1 MELKK
6 VQKARKKLGRGIL
19 SRTFFFAILLVLQ
32 ITFVVGVALLL
43 DRYFPYF
50 YIFLTL
56 LSVLAVITLLDKDR
70 VNPVYKIMWLLIIL
84 VMPPT
89 GTLFY
94 LFWGHRN
101 TSNRHAKRMEAIT
114 QRCTKSI
121 PQDPEPLQRLALRSK
136 SLARSA
142 LYLSQHAGAP
152 LYGDTQSEYYAWGQ
166 DFFPRFLEELKK
178 AKRFIFMEY
187 FIIKPGY
194 MWDTTLEILRQ
205 KAAEGVDVRLLFD
218 SFGSMFTLPED
229 YENTVRQMGIQC
241 YPVTPPRL
249 SGHLSDYTML
259 NHRDHR
265 KITVIDGNV
274 GFTGGLNFSDE
285 YINRKKR
292 FGVWKDTG
300 LMLKGSG
307 VQSLTALFLEMWD
320 FTSGSVSDPKDYAPT
335 LRYPADGYVQS
346 YGDSPL
352 DEENIAENA
361 YFNILQQAT
370 DYVYIATPYLVV
382 DNEMITTL
390 SLIAKSGVDVRIITP
405 GIPDK
410 WYVYWVTQSYYRV
423 LLEAGVRIY
432 EYTPGFI
439 HAKMYVS
446 DDKTAIVGSANMD
459 YRSLYLHFENCCAFY
474 GGKMVE
480 DVRADLEEC
489 MAVSQEVT
497 LEDTYKTPLPKR
509 LVQVLLRLFAPLL

>member
-1 MELKK
+1 M
-6 VQKARKKLGRGIL
+6 
-19 SRTFFFAILLVLQ
+19 LLLLQ
-32 ITFVVGVALLL
+32 LTLVVGVALALG
-43 DRYFPYF
+43 RYFPYF
-50 YIFLTL
+50 YIFLMF
-56 LSVLAVITLLDKDR
+56 LSVLAVLTLLDKDK
-70 VNPVYKIMWLLIIL
+70 VNPVYKIMWLIIIL
-84 VMPPT
+84 VLPPT

-101 TSNRHAKRMEAIT
+101 TGNRHAKRMDAIME
-114 QRCTKSI
+114 RGTKHI
-121 PQDPEPLQRLALRSK
+121 PQETESLYRLGLRDK
-136 SLARSA
+136 GLARSA
-142 LYLSQHAGAP
+142 EYLSRCAGAP
-152 LYGDTQSEYYAWGQ
+152 LYADTQSEYYAWGEE
-166 DFFPRFLEELKK
+166 FFPRFLEELKR
-178 AKRFIFMEY
+178 AERFIFMEY

-194 MWDTTLEILRQ
+194 MWDTTLEVLKQ
-205 KAAEGVDVRLLFD
+205 KAAAGVDVRLMFD
-218 SFGSMFTLPED
+218 SFGCMFTLPEGYAKTLRD
-229 YENTVRQMGIQC
+229 MGIKC
-241 YPVTPPRL
+241 YPFAPPHL
-249 SGHLSDYTML
+249 SSHISDYTML

-307 VQSLTALFLEMWD
+307 VQSLTALFLEVWD
-320 FTSGSVSDPKDYAPT
+320 FTTGSVSDPLDYAPT
-335 LRYPADGYVQS
+335 LRYSALGYVQS
-346 YGDSPL
+346 YGDNPL
-352 DEENIAENA
+352 DEENVAENA
-361 YFNILQQAT
+361 YFNVLQQAT

-423 LLEAGVRIY
+423 LLEAGVRIF

-474 GGKMVE
+474 GGQMVE
-480 DVRADLEEC
+480 DVRTDLEDC
-489 MAVSQEVT
+489 MSVSHEVT
-497 LEDTYKTPLPKR
+497 LEDTYKTPFFKR
-509 LVQVLLRLFAPLL
+509 IAQVILRLFAPLL

>member
-1 MELKK
+1 MSSQP
-6 VQKARKKLGRGIL
+6 VNKAKKKLGRGLL
-19 SRTFFFAILLVLQ
+19 SRTFFFMVTLFLQ
-32 ITFVVGVALLL
+32 VGLVVGVAMVL
-43 DRYFPYF
+43 DQNFPLF
-50 YIFLTL
+50 YMFITL
-56 LSVLAVITLLDKDR
+56 ISVFAVLTLLDKDR
-70 VNPVYKIMWLLIIL
+70 VNPVYKIMWLIIIL
-84 VMPPT
+84 LLPPT

-101 TSNRHAKRMEAIT
+101 VANRHARKMQLISS
-114 QRCTKSI
+114 RCTKAI
-121 PQDPEPLQRLALRSK
+121 PQEEQPLQQLWVHHK
-136 SLARSA
+136 NLARSA
-142 LYLSQHAGAP
+142 RYLAQHAGAP
-152 LYGDTQSEYYAWGQ
+152 LYADTQSEYYPWGQ
-166 DFFPRFLEELKK
+166 DFFARFLEELKK
-178 AKRFIFMEY
+178 AKKFIFMEY

-194 MWDTTLEILRQ
+194 MWDTTLEILKQ

-218 SFGSMFTLPED
+218 SFGCMMTLPED
-229 YENTVRQMGIQC
+229 YAETLRQAGIQC
-241 YPVTPPRL
+241 YAFGPFRL
-249 SGHLSDYTML
+249 SYHISDYTML

-320 FTSGSVSDPKDYAPT
+320 FTTGTVSNPLDYAPT
-335 LRYPADGYVQS
+335 LRYTADGFVQS

-352 DEENIAENA
+352 DDENIAENA
-361 YFNILQQAT
+361 YFNVLQQAYR
-370 DYVYIATPYLVV
+370 YVYIATPYLVV

-423 LLEAGVRIY
+423 LLQAGVRIF

-446 DDKTAIVGSANMD
+446 DDQTAIVGSANMD

-474 GGKMVE
+474 GGQMVQN
-480 DVRADLEEC
+480 VRADLEQC
-489 MAVSQEVT
+489 MAVSHEVT
-497 LEDTYKTPLPKR
+497 LEETLKTPIPKR
-509 LVQVLLRLFAPLL
+509 IAQVLLRLFAPLL

>member
-1 MELKK
+1 MEIKK
-6 VQKARKKLGRGIL
+6 VHKARKKLGRGL
-19 SRTFFFAILLVLQ
+19 FSRTFSFLVLVLLQ
-32 ITFVVGVALLL
+32 IALVLAIAFAL
-43 DRYFPYF
+43 DHYFPYF
-50 YIFLTL
+50 YIVLTL
-56 LSVLAVITLLDKDR
+56 VSVLAVLTLLDEDK
-70 VNPVYKIMWLLIIL
+70 VNPVYKIMWLIIIL
-84 VMPPT
+84 LLPPT

-101 TSNRHAKRMEAIT
+101 TQNQHAKRLEYIT
-114 QRCTKSI
+114 DRCTRSI
-121 PQDPEPLQRLALRSK
+121 PQDPEALKRLRIQDKNLY
-136 SLARSA
+136 RSA
-142 LYLSQHAGAP
+142 MYLSQNAAAP
-152 LYGDTQSEYYAWGQ
+152 LYADTQSEYYAWGQ
-166 DFFPRFLEELKK
+166 DFFVRFLDELKK
-178 AKRFIFMEY
+178 AKKFIFMEY

-194 MWDTTLEILRQ
+194 MWDTTLEILKQ

-218 SFGSMFTLPED
+218 AFGSMFTLPED
-229 YENTVRQMGIQC
+229 YDKTMREAGIKC
-241 YPVTPPRL
+241 YPFSPPRL
-249 SGHLSDYTML
+249 SDHISDYTML

-307 VQSLTALFLEMWD
+307 VHSLTALFLEIWD
-320 FTSGSVSDPKDYAPT
+320 FTTGSISDPMDFAPT
-335 LRYPADGYVQS
+335 LRYSSDGFVQS

-352 DEENIAENA
+352 DEENVAENA
-361 YFNILQQAT
+361 YFNVLQQAT
-370 DYVYIATPYLVV
+370 NYVYIATPYLVV

-390 SLIAKSGVDVRIITP
+390 TLIAKSGVDVRIITP

-459 YRSLYLHFENCCAFY
+459 YRSLFLHFENCCAFY
-474 GGKMVE
+474 GGQMVQ
-480 DVRADLEEC
+480 DVLSDLKEC
-489 MAVSQEVT
+489 MSVSHEVT
-497 LEDTYKTPLPKR
+497 LEETKRTPLPKR
-509 LVQVLLRLFAPLL
+509 IAQVILRLFAPLL

>member
-1 MELKK
+1 MEIKK
-6 VQKARKKLGRGIL
+6 VRKARKKLGRGLL
-19 SRTFFFAILLVLQ
+19 SRSFFFAVLLLLQ
-32 ITFVVGVALLL
+32 ITLVVGIAVELG
-43 DRYFPYF
+43 RFFPYF
-50 YIFLTL
+50 YLFLML
-56 LSVLAVITLLDKDR
+56 LSALAVLTLLDKDK
-70 VNPVYKIMWLLIIL
+70 VNPVYKIMWLILIL

-101 TSNRHAKRMEAIT
+101 TGNRHAKRLESIT
-114 QRCTKSI
+114 ERGTKSLT
-121 PQDPEPLQRLALRSK
+121 QDPEPMRRLQVK
-136 SLARSA
+136 DKNLARSA
-142 LYLSQHAGAP
+142 TYLSQCAGAP

-166 DFFPRFLEELKK
+166 DFFPPFLEELKG
-178 AKRFIFMEY
+178 AKHFIFMEY

-194 MWDTTLEILRQ
+194 MWDTTLEILTQ

-218 SFGSMFTLPED
+218 AFGCMFTLPENYD
-229 YENTVRQMGIQC
+229 EFLRRKGIKC
-241 YPVTPPRL
+241 YPFAPPRL
-249 SGHLSDYTML
+249 SGRISDYTML

-292 FGVWKDTG
+292 FGMWKDTG

-320 FTSGSVSDPKDYAPT
+320 FTTGSVSDPKDYAPT
-335 LRYPADGYVQS
+335 LRYSARGFVQS

-352 DEENIAENA
+352 DEENVAENA
-361 YFNILQQAT
+361 YFNVLQQAT
-370 DYVYIATPYLVV
+370 NYVYIATPYLVV

-390 SLIAKSGVDVRIITP
+390 TLIAKSGVDVRIITP

-423 LLEAGVRIY
+423 LLEAGVRIF

-474 GGKMVE
+474 GGQMVQ

-489 MAVSQEVT
+489 MSVSNEVF

-509 LVQVLLRLFAPLL
+509 VAQLILRLFAPLL